1 MCLIA
6 FAIGLRPHSPLLL
19 AANRDEFWQRP
30 TRPLSRWPL
39 GPGRSVVA
47 GQDLQAGG
55 TWLGFAD
62 DGRVAMLTNV
72 RESRSDAAPRSRG
85 ELLTRWLS
93 GEADTAQALAT
104 SVDPAA
110 YRGFNLVLGDVQQGQ
125 WHWLSNRQHPDPAP
139 GTPLPL
145 PPGWLGRTLGPGLYG
160 LSNAALDTPWPKT
173 RRLKQALDAALAQ
186 LDDDPQAP
194 DWRHTVLQALTERQ
208 TAAPAELPQTGL
220 PLAQEVGLSAAFVH
234 LPQAGYGTR
243 SSLLA
248 RWHGP
253 ASDGGLTLEE
263 WTHAPDAAA
272 PCTDADADAA
282 DSTDRWPLAHS
293 AYSAISMAR
302 WGMPTSS

>member
-30 TRPLSRWPL
+30 TRPLSRWPV

-72 RESRSDAAPRSRG
+72 REARGEPAPRSRG
-85 ELLTRWLS
+85 ELLTLWL
-93 GEADTAQALAT
+93 GGQADTAQALAA
-104 SVDPAA
+104 SVDPTA
-110 YRGFNLVLGDVQQGQ
+110 YGGFNLVLGDVQQGQ
-125 WHWLSNRQHPDPAP
+125 WHWLSNRPHPEP
-139 GTPLPL
+139 GADLPL
-145 PPGWLGRTLGPGLYG
+145 PPGWQGRALGPGLYG

-173 RRLKQALDAALAQ
+173 RRLKQALGTALTQ
-186 LDDDPQAP
+186 LDHDPQAP

-220 PLAQEVGLSAAFVH
+220 PRAQEVGLSAPFVH

-248 RWHGP
+248 RWQGP
-253 ASDGGLTLEE
+253 AHGGLAVEE
-263 WTHAPDAAA
+263 WTHAPAAA
-272 PCTDADADAA
+272 GPGAEHAT
-282 DSTDRWPLAHS
+282 RWPLAHS
-293 AYSAISMAR
+293 AYNTISMAR